1 MYFSY
6 YLTMQDYDNVN
17 RIYFSVN

>member
-1 MYFSY
+1 
-6 YLTMQDYDNVN
+6 MQDYDNVN